1 MSAMNSTLGGFRAAL
16 VAGWLALGAAG
27 LIYARVREIP
37 AWAAIPLLAAFLLEY
52 TFYLAA
58 GFEAARE
65 RLARP
70 WLLAASMALPYL
82 AYSLGTGTFHWMA
95 AAKLAAL
102 AAVLAWW
109 FVVLPASA
117 LTDLAY
123 LCLLAAVK
131 LGHYLDPV
139 YQAPVPRVD
148 VDVLGFLAMVHVAA
162 VAFLGQRRVPGVGF
176 GFWPAWREW
185 RIGAVYFLLFL
196 PVGLPLALGLG
207 AFQPGPPAPVWRI
220 AATFVGVLWVVA
232 LAEEFLFRG
241 LLQQWIERW
250 TGSAAAALALASVAF
265 GLVHLPFRAFPN
277 WKMAVVAAV
286 AGCFYGL
293 AYRRAG
299 SIRASMVSHALMVSL
314 WRGFFV

>member
-1 MSAMNSTLGGFRAAL
+1 MEQEPILRLSDEVVGQI
-16 VAGWLALGAAG
+16 AAG
-27 LIYARVREIP
+27 EVVERPAAAVKELVENSIDAGATQITVELKDGGITYLRVS
-37 AWAAIPLLAAFLLEY
+37 
-52 TFYLAA
+52 
-58 GFEAARE
+58 ARE
-65 RLARP
+65 RLAKP
-70 WLLAASMALPYL
+70 WLLAASMVLPYL
-82 AYSLGTGTFHWMA
+82 VYSLGTGMFQWSA

-117 LTDLAY
+117 LADVAY

-139 YQAPVPRVD
+139 YNAPVPRVD
-148 VDVLGFLAMVHVAA
+148 VDVLGFLAMIHVAA
-162 VAFLGQRRVPGVGF
+162 IAFLAQRRVPGVGF
-176 GFWPAWREW
+176 GFWPTRKEW
-185 RIGAVYFLLFL
+185 KIGSLYFLLFV

-207 AFQPGPPAPVWRI
+207 AFRLGPVAPLWKI

-250 TGSAAAALALASVAF
+250 TGSAAAALAVTSVAF

-277 WKMAVVAAV
+277 WKMAIV
-286 AGCFYGL
+286 AGV
-293 AYRRAG
+293 ADASTDWPTAG
-299 SIRASMVSHALMVSL
+299 PAASAPE
-314 WRGFFV
+314 W